1 MSDEKATPRSRGLRM
16 PVIEA
21 SHVQNVHTI
30 WDNSWFG
37 LGHRPR
43 PLSSSESVLVIHARN
58 VRTTCPP
65 SCAHSILPS
74 LEAPRH
80 RDVPRYSQALCD
92 ATSTK
97 WAQDPVSA
105 SLLFAYLLSHTSS
118 RDNTQRCSAIHRASP
133 LSWSLSLSLSLSS
146 FPPAVV
152 LIAILL
158 TRNAISSHARK
169 PSFFYGYL
177 HAKLPPLSGTSSIAL
192 HAADVREKES
202 PVHVALSGRVH
213 DGRLRRRQGRRV
225 RAR

>member
-1 MSDEKATPRSRGLRM
+1 MTKKTEKKKETTAHILFEYITHIYNSRMSDEETTPRSRGLRM

-58 VRTTCPP
+58 VRITCPP

-80 RDVPRYSQALCD
+80 RDVPRESQALCD

-133 LSWSLSLSLSLSS
+133 LSWSLSLSLSLSLS
-146 FPPAVV
+146 
-152 LIAILL
+152 
-158 TRNAISSHARK
+158 RHSHRR
-169 PSFFYGYL
+169 
-177 HAKLPPLSGTSSIAL
+177 LS
-192 HAADVREKES
+192 
-202 PVHVALSGRVH
+202 
-213 DGRLRRRQGRRV
+213 
-225 RAR
+225 

>member
-1 MSDEKATPRSRGLRM
+1 M

-58 VRTTCPP
+58 VRITCPP

-74 LEAPRH
+74 LEAHRH
-80 RDVPRYSQALCD
+80 RDVPRESQALCD

-133 LSWSLSLSLSLSS
+133 LSWSLSLSLSLVIPTGGCLNRNS
-146 FPPAVV
+146 PHPQRH
-152 LIAILL
+152 LL
-158 TRNAISSHARK
+158 TRAEALIFLRIFACKAAPTLRYLLYSPTRSGRSRKRK
-169 PSFFYGYL
+169 PSSRGPFR
-177 HAKLPPLSGTSSIAL
+177 A
-192 HAADVREKES
+192 S
-202 PVHVALSGRVH
+202 P
-213 DGRLRRRQGRRV
+213 
-225 RAR
+225 